1 MVQVRTKEAARSDIL
16 RCRKSFTLITA
27 KRRQC
32 EHWKVFALD
41 QSNPNRGL
49 ACRFPR
55 DASLGVHAFSDV
67 DKLDK
72 AVAFLLID
80 G

>member
-1 MVQVRTKEAARSDIL
+1 MLQIRPKETTGSDIL
-16 RCRKSFTLITA
+16 GRRKSFTLVTP

-32 EHWKVFALD
+32 EHWEIFALD

-49 ACRFPR
+49 ACRLPR
-55 DASLGVHAFSDV
+55 DARLRVRAFSDV

-72 AVAFLLID
+72 MVTLLWVD